1 MCIDESN
8 EATTPVRDA
17 HPSIRRQIEAAREE
31 ARRAGLEE
39 AAALLDD
46 RGTHAVRVTDW
57 AVMRSAAK
65 AIRALKD
72 ASGGDGG

>member
-17 HPSIRRQIEAAREE
+17 HPSIRRQIEAAREDG
-31 ARRAGLEE
+31 RRAGLED
-39 AAALLDD
+39 AATLLDD
-46 RGTHAVRVTDW
+46 RGTHAGRVTDW

-65 AIRALKD
+65 AIRKMK
-72 ASGGDGG
+72 GGNGG